1 MLIKCEFHID
11 WSLSVYRYYWVT
23 LTEYLLLLHIIIA
36 FIIDVVVSI
45 SITISISINFAV
57 HYIWVS
63 LI

>member
-1 MLIKCEFHID
+1 MLIKCKFHID

-36 FIIDVVVSI
+36 FIIIIVVVVSI
-45 SITISISINFAV
+45 SVSVSINFAM
-57 HYIWVS
+57 HYIWFF